1 MIKEVLLMAK
11 INISIDDGLLER
23 IDKVAEL
30 NYMSRSGLI
39 SVACAQYINSS
50 EVVSAVKEMALC
62 IRKIADD
69 GTVDKETAQQL
80 DDMERLCKMLVSL
93 K

>member
-1 MIKEVLLMAK
+1 MAK
-11 INISIDDGLLER
+11 INISIDDGLLAR
-23 IDKVAEL
+23 LDKSAEL

-39 SVACAQYINSS
+39 SVSVAQYLNNA
-50 EVVSAVKEMALC
+50 EVVSAVIDMALC
-62 IRKIADD
+62 VRKIAEE

-80 DDMERLCKMLVSL
+80 SDLERLCKMLV

>member
-1 MIKEVLLMAK
+1 MAK

-23 IDKVAEL
+23 IDNVAEL

-39 SVACAQYINSS
+39 STACAQYVNSS
-50 EVVSAVKEMALC
+50 EVVKAVVDMAFC
-62 IRKIADD
+62 IRKIADE
-69 GTVDKETAQQL
+69 GTVSEETAQQL
-80 DDMERLCKMLVSL
+80 SDLERLCKMLASV